1 MNQKKHSKN
10 VRMEDIAREVGVS
23 RVTVSVVLNNRGE
36 ELRISKRVQDEVW
49 KAARRLG
56 YRPNVLARRLRSAEP
71 SMLFIA
77 LATARQAPLTI
88 LSSVYTG
95 ADLFASKSQV
105 PIQLTVESFSQ
116 GQLENLPG
124 LLDGLRF
131 NGAIIS
137 NSAPEDEVFLEK
149 QELPI
154 PVIVFNRYVQNLSYI
169 NATNRASGHMAAEL
183 LIQHGRRNLCILQ
196 NAKLTQSTDERRSGF
211 LEKLEE
217 AGFPPPTTIVGD
229 SFSERGGNEGMA
241 SFLER
246 KQPCD
251 AVFAVGDYMALGAMH
266 AIRKADRRIPD
277 DVAVIGHDNVDMA
290 GYANPALTTLH
301 LPLEEMAQ
309 DAATTLVQ
317 ILIGEVK
324 GPIQR
329 TYDTYLVKR
338 ESA

>member
-1 MNQKKHSKN
+1 VNQKKHSKN

-154 PVIVFNRYVQNLSYI
+154 PVIVFNR
-169 NATNRASGHMAAEL
+169 
-183 LIQHGRRNLCILQ
+183 
-196 NAKLTQSTDERRSGF
+196 
-211 LEKLEE
+211 
-217 AGFPPPTTIVGD
+217 
-229 SFSERGGNEGMA
+229 
-241 SFLER
+241 
-246 KQPCD
+246 
-251 AVFAVGDYMALGAMH
+251 
-266 AIRKADRRIPD
+266 
-277 DVAVIGHDNVDMA
+277 
-290 GYANPALTTLH
+290 
-301 LPLEEMAQ
+301 
-309 DAATTLVQ
+309 
-317 ILIGEVK
+317 
-324 GPIQR
+324 
-329 TYDTYLVKR
+329 
-338 ESA
+338 